1 MVYYLLMILPL
12 KINSCLSYQ
21 IFQNKYII
29 GTNFQEIYDIVGTIP
44 KGRKHI
50 FQSMGECMILK
61 MA

>member
-1 MVYYLLMILPL
+1 
-12 KINSCLSYQ
+12 LSYH

-29 GTNFQEIYDIVGTIP
+29 GTNFHEIYDIVGTIP
-44 KGRKHI
+44 KGRKPI